1 MSGGRDVRRYWIV
14 LTAIVCFALPSAA
27 AAQDQDGI
35 QKLSDVLRALGQ
47 SRTVSG
53 NLIVNGS
60 FEEPLQAKGRYATVA
75 SGQSFAGWQV
85 TGVGSVSPISGE
97 YRQAGIL
104 FNARHGGQW
113 LDLTGPGSNSAAGVQ
128 QAVSTQPGV
137 AYELVFYVGNVR
149 GSGFGT
155 SSTVEV
161 YVDGQSVGTAT
172 NDKFVAGRQGWGQF
186 RIPVTARA
194 TTTTIGFVNRDPAGD
209 NSNGLDDVSLV
220 PATRAP
226 GGAPAALALT
236 ESFETPA
243 TSSYTTYRRGQSF
256 TTGNNTWSVLSGSVD
271 VVNTRVSRETV
282 AFDGAQTVD
291 LAGSP
296 GAGVIAATFATTPGQ
311 TYRLTFHYAR
321 NARLAATPARAQVEV
336 IGAATLLQT
345 ELRHDAA
352 TRAAGTSVP
361 FNGSFVAD
369 GAMTTLRFTSLNQ
382 GNAGLTVDGISVEAA
397 GAAPAA
403 PKARSLAGEYVYQGR
418 GVATVSQ
425 IGDEVRMFFTWT
437 PQGQGPHYEA
447 RGRLAGDTITGE
459 WYSHYAGK
467 GWFRLIGKVRPNGDI
482 DLSQSDD
489 PINANIRATVLT
501 RKR

>member
-209 NSNGLDDVSLV
+209 NSNGLDDVIPRGSRSCACSPLSQAP
-220 PATRAP
+220 PAC
-226 GGAPAALALT
+226 
-236 ESFETPA
+236 A
-243 TSSYTTYRRGQSF
+243 TSSSTSNSPSRPSRTTCACSRRRASSPASGGGSGPI
-256 TTGNNTWSVLSGSVD
+256 TPSRPKVWRRSPRCWSRSLEASGPPG
-271 VVNTRVSRETV
+271 V
-282 AFDGAQTVD
+282 AAPPTHSP
-291 LAGSP
+291 SP
-296 GAGVIAATFATTPGQ
+296 GAGRAERV
-311 TYRLTFHYAR
+311 
-321 NARLAATPARAQVEV
+321 PA
-336 IGAATLLQT
+336 L
-345 ELRHDAA
+345 
-352 TRAAGTSVP
+352 P
-361 FNGSFVAD
+361 
-369 GAMTTLRFTSLNQ
+369 
-382 GNAGLTVDGISVEAA
+382 
-397 GAAPAA
+397 
-403 PKARSLAGEYVYQGR
+403 
-418 GVATVSQ
+418 
-425 IGDEVRMFFTWT
+425 
-437 PQGQGPHYEA
+437 
-447 RGRLAGDTITGE
+447 
-459 WYSHYAGK
+459 
-467 GWFRLIGKVRPNGDI
+467 
-482 DLSQSDD
+482 
-489 PINANIRATVLT
+489 
-501 RKR
+501 